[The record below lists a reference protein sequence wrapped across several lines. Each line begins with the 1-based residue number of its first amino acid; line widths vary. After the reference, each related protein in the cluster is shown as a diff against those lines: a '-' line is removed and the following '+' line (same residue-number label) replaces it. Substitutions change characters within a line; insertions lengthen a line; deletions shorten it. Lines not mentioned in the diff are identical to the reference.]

1 MEEIN
6 KEHVLEFLKEHKR
19 YFNTGKTKE
28 INFRISQLR
37 NLRNSIKKYEKEIL
51 DALYKDLGKSEF
63 EGYTTEIG
71 FTLNSIKHALKNL
84 KRWIKPKKVRTSIFQ
99 FPSKGYIISEPY
111 GTVLIIGPFNYPFQ
125 LLIEPLIG
133 AIAAGNCVVL
143 KPSEATTNVT
153 KLLEKIINETFDSNY
168 IRLVQGEKK
177 TTEALINSPFD
188 YIFFTGSAAVGKVVM
203 EAASKNLV
211 PVTLELGGKSPAI
224 VDKSANLEVIVP
236 RLLYGKFVNVGQ
248 TCVAPDYILVH
259 KEIKENLIETL
270 KKTIVNFYGD
280 NILENKD
287 YGRIVNE
294 RHFNRLIDILSKDN
308 KKVIYGG
315 DYNKE
320 SHFIEPTLL
329 NNITY
334 EDAVMEDEIFGP
346 LLPILD
352 YEDLDD
358 VIKDLNIRH
367 KPLALY
373 VFTEDKKV
381 EEKILNSVSFGG
393 GCVNDTLSHVAEACL
408 PFGGVGNSGMGTYH
422 GKESFKTFSH
432 RKSILK
438 KSTKINLKFI
448 FPPYRDKVSLVRKIF
463 K

>member
-1 MEEIN
+1 M
-6 KEHVLEFLKEHKR
+6 
-19 YFNTGKTKE
+19 
-28 INFRISQLR
+28 
-37 NLRNSIKKYEKEIL
+37 
-51 DALYKDLGKSEF
+51 
-63 EGYTTEIG
+63 
-71 FTLNSIKHALKNL
+71 
-84 KRWIKPKKVRTSIFQ
+84 
-99 FPSKGYIISEPY
+99 
-111 GTVLIIGPFNYPFQ
+111 
-125 LLIEPLIG
+125 IG